1 MPTSVA
7 LGPHFENYVREQVK
21 NGRYNNA
28 SEVVRAGLRL
38 LEDAQTQYQLK
49 LEALRAEIQAGLDS
63 GPGRDADEFFDE
75 LEAKYLAMAEE
86 QERLERKVG

>member
-21 NGRYNNA
+21 SGRYNNA
-28 SEVVRAGLRL
+28 SEVVRAGLHL

-63 GPGRDADEFFDE
+63 PLVPEEEMDAFFAEIDAEF
-75 LEAKYLAMAEE
+75 AAMEE
-86 QERLERKVG
+86 GQGGKTSA